1 MSLSSLSQLARLNTV
16 AASFYRDGNEH
27 AALSIL
33 MDTLRNLKTFCD
45 ARDQM
50 DVEMIDAYENE
61 KEFHPFSGIYSVNPK
76 EKEDEQVYNGLFLI
90 TDDVPSTSWSVGAV
104 LVFNAGLLHHREGIR
119 LSKSESMA
127 RAVKFY
133 KKSIRLLEEFAES
146 ETLTVMLA
154 AIYHNMKHIH
164 DAFFQTKQAQRMVN
178 CLAELFNWMEEDTSV
193 SKEAIGFFRAS
204 LFYSTLTKGTGAPAA

>member
-1 MSLSSLSQLARLNTV
+1 MPLSSLSHLARLNTI
-16 AASFYRDGNEH
+16 AASCYREGDDF
-27 AALSIL
+27 AAMSIL
-33 MDTLRNLKTFCD
+33 MDALRELKTFCD

-61 KEFHPFSGIYSVNPK
+61 KGFHPFSGFYSVIPK
-76 EKEDEQVYNGLFLI
+76 DNDDEQVYNGLFLI

-104 LVFNAGLLHHREGIR
+104 LLFNAGLLHHREGIR
-119 LSKSESMA
+119 SGKSEPMA
-127 RAVKFY
+127 RAVQFY

-164 DAFFQTKQAQRMVN
+164 DTFFQSKQAQKMIH

-193 SKEAIGFFRAS
+193 SKEALGFFRAS
-204 LFYSTLTKGTGAPAA
+204 LFYSTLTKGTAAPAA